1 MSRQPSARR
10 CEVFLPYGGNGT
22 GYLLRKQVAFARVA
36 PHDRG
41 PTRGVRNALDQR
53 SRLLSLR
60 DVASQINSGGDLA
73 TVLHQLIAAACRHA
87 DWALGSI
94 MGIDAAHGYAHVIVR
109 HDPTLIH
116 RALPD
121 RWELA
126 NSPSLI
132 ALQRNQPVYIR
143 DARESVEF
151 PGYRKEAF
159 ERDYR
164 TVLVMPMNCADAE
177 GRPMVLSV
185 IARAVT
191 EVTEDDLAFLGTII
205 HLGAIAVEKQHRL
218 AAEKRAAER
227 LDRALTAHTSLL
239 ENVLSDGSVSSLAA
253 MVGRLLPNPL
263 VVVDFTVNQVIA
275 GRSPL
280 AADFDDAAW
289 AAAAPTVFA
298 RPLIRAARE
307 AVERGRTE
315 TAPIFLE
322 DGSRRLR
329 VSARTEP
336 LTVDRQLVGALVIF
350 PSAAAEGELDQL
362 MLDSAKFALSVQ
374 MMRSFLRF
382 RFETRTQS
390 ELFFEIV
397 ERRWR
402 DAADIGQRAARL
414 GLDLSAPQ
422 QMIVVDFPDRAKAF
436 GGGSVDVEHTLSR
449 ILQQAAVEAGLVA
462 IDGGVVCL
470 MAHDAS
476 PRQERTTKLMRRMA
490 EELGRY
496 LGEAP
501 IVVAGSRCS
510 GLDDYAAAWERCSR
524 MIRIGRSFGLTG
536 ALSTQDFGP
545 LPMLVSAADVGDVR
559 SFVRDS
565 VGAIAEHDREN
576 GTPYLETLSAYLE
589 EGCRSQACAD
599 RLGLHVTTLRYRLT
613 RIRELFGIDV
623 ETPERRFS
631 VELALRLHGV
641 IDNHAFGGGRSC
653 EP

>member
-1 MSRQPSARR
+1 MNQKSRI
-10 CEVFLPYGGNGT
+10 
-22 GYLLRKQVAFARVA
+22 
-36 PHDRG
+36 
-41 PTRGVRNALDQR
+41 
-53 SRLLSLR
+53 LSLR
-60 DVASQINSGGDLA
+60 DVASQINSGGDLT
-73 TVLHQLIAAACRHA
+73 TVLQHLIAAACRHA
-87 DWALGSI
+87 NWALGSI
-94 MGIDAAHGYAHVIVR
+94 MSIDASHGYAYVIVR

-116 RALPD
+116 RHLPD

-132 ALQRNQPVYIR
+132 ALQRNEPVYIR
-143 DARESVEF
+143 DARESAEF

-185 IARAVT
+185 IARTVT
-191 EVTEDDLAFLGTII
+191 EVMEDDLAFLGTVI
-205 HLGAIAVEKQHRL
+205 HLGAIAVEKEHRL
-218 AAEKRAAER
+218 TAEKRAAER

-239 ENVLSDGSVSSLAA
+239 EHVLSDGSVSSLAT

-280 AADFDDAAW
+280 PADFDDVAW
-289 AAAAPTVFA
+289 QAAAPTAFA
-298 RPLIRAARE
+298 RVLTKAARD
-307 AVERGRTE
+307 AVERGSTE
-315 TAPIFLE
+315 TAPIFIE
-322 DGSRRLR
+322 DGARRLR
-329 VSARTEP
+329 VSARVEP

-402 DAADIGQRAARL
+402 DAADVSQRAARL
-414 GLDLSAPQ
+414 GLDFSLPQ
-422 QMIVVDFPDRAKAF
+422 QMIVVDFPERTKAL

-449 ILQQAAVEAGLVA
+449 IMQQASAEGGLVA
-462 IDGGVVCL
+462 IEGGVVCL
-470 MAHDAS
+470 VPHEAGR
-476 PRQERTTKLMRRMA
+476 RQERTTKLMRRIA
-490 EELGRY
+490 EDLGRY
-496 LGEAP
+496 FDEAP
-501 IVVAGSRCS
+501 IVVAGDRCN
-510 GLDDYAAAWERCSR
+510 GLDDYPGAWERCSR

-565 VGAIAEHDREN
+565 IGAIAEHDREN
-576 GTPYLETLSAYLE
+576 GTPYLETLSVYLE

-599 RLGLHVTTLRYRLT
+599 RLGLHVTTLRYRLA
-613 RIRELFGIDV
+613 RIQELFGIDV

-631 VELALRLHGV
+631 VELALRLHSV
-641 IDNHAFGGGRSC
+641 IDNRAFGEG
-653 EP
+653 

>member
-1 MSRQPSARR
+1 MDQKSRM
-10 CEVFLPYGGNGT
+10 
-22 GYLLRKQVAFARVA
+22 
-36 PHDRG
+36 
-41 PTRGVRNALDQR
+41 
-53 SRLLSLR
+53 LSLR
-60 DVASQINSGGDLA
+60 DVASQINSGGDLM
-73 TVLHQLIAAACRHA
+73 TVLQHLIFAACRHA

-94 MGIDAAHGYAHVIVR
+94 MAIDAAHGYAHVIVR
-109 HDPTLIH
+109 HDPTLIQ
-116 RALPD
+116 RDLPD

-126 NSPSLI
+126 TSPSLI
-132 ALQRNQPVYIR
+132 ALQRNEPVYLR
-143 DARESVEF
+143 DARESTEF

-185 IARAVT
+185 IARTVT

-218 AAEKRAAER
+218 ATEKRASER

-239 ENVLSDGSVSSLAA
+239 EHVLSDGSVSSLAA

-263 VVVDFTVNQVIA
+263 IVVDFTVNQIIA

-280 AADFDDAAW
+280 MADFDDAAW
-289 AAAAPTVFA
+289 QAVAPTVFA
-298 RPLIRAARE
+298 RTLIKAARD
-307 AVERGRTE
+307 AVERGTLD
-315 TAPIFLE
+315 TATILLN
-322 DGSRRLR
+322 DGTRRLR
-329 VSARTEP
+329 ASARIEA

-350 PSAAAEGELDQL
+350 PGAVAEGELDQL

-390 ELFFEIV
+390 ELFFEVV

-402 DAADIGQRAARL
+402 DAGDVTQRATRL
-414 GLDLSAPQ
+414 GLDFSAPQ
-422 QMIVVDFPDRAKAF
+422 QMIVIDFPEKAKAF

-449 ILQQAAVEAGLVA
+449 ILRQASLEASLVA

-470 MAHDAS
+470 VPYEAGRKQD
-476 PRQERTTKLMRRMA
+476 ERITKLMRRMA

-496 LGEAP
+496 FDEAP
-501 IVVAGSRCS
+501 VIVAGNRCA
-510 GLDDYAAAWERCSR
+510 GLEGYPAAWERCNR

-559 SFVRDS
+559 SFVRES
-565 VGAIAEHDREN
+565 IGAIAEHDREN

-589 EGCRSQACAD
+589 EGCRGQACAD
-599 RLGLHVTTLRYRLT
+599 RLGLHVTTLRYRLS
-613 RIRELFGIDV
+613 RIQELFGIDV
-623 ETPERRFS
+623 ETSERRFS
-631 VELALRLHGV
+631 VELALRLYGV
-641 IDNHAFGGGRSC
+641 IENHAVSER
-653 EP
+653 

>member
-1 MSRQPSARR
+1 M
-10 CEVFLPYGGNGT
+10 T
-22 GYLLRKQVAFARVA
+22 
-36 PHDRG
+36 
-41 PTRGVRNALDQR
+41 GVRGALDQK
-53 SRLLSLR
+53 SHLLSLR
-60 DVASQINSGGDLA
+60 DIASQINSGGDLA
-73 TVLHQLIAAACRHA
+73 TVLRHLIAAACRHA
-87 DWALGSI
+87 NWALGSI

-109 HDPTLIH
+109 HDPTLLQ
-116 RALPD
+116 RDLPD

-126 NSPSLI
+126 TSPSLI
-132 ALQRNQPVYIR
+132 ALQRNEPVYIR
-143 DARESVEF
+143 DARENTEF

-164 TVLVMPMNCADAE
+164 TVLVMPMDCADAE

-185 IARAVT
+185 IARTVT
-191 EVTEDDLAFLGTII
+191 DVTEDDLAFLGTII

-218 AAEKRAAER
+218 AAEKRASER
-227 LDRALTAHTSLL
+227 LDRALGAHTSLL
-239 ENVLSDGSVSSLAA
+239 EHVLSDGSVSSLAA

-280 AADFDDAAW
+280 SADFDDAAW
-289 AAAAPTVFA
+289 QAAASTTFA
-298 RPLIRAARE
+298 RILTRAARE
-307 AVERGRTE
+307 AVERGSTE
-315 TAPIFLE
+315 TAPVFLE
-322 DGSRRLR
+322 EGTRRLR
-329 VSARTEP
+329 VSARVEA
-336 LTVDRQLVGALVIF
+336 LTVDREPVGALVIF

-402 DAADIGQRAARL
+402 DTADVGQRAARL
-414 GLDLSAPQ
+414 GLDLSLAQ
-422 QMIVVDFPDRAKAF
+422 QMIVVDFPERAKAF
-436 GGGSVDVEHTLSR
+436 GGGSIDMEHTLSR
-449 ILQQAAVEAGLVA
+449 ILHQTSIEAVLVAVDGGLV
-462 IDGGVVCL
+462 CL
-470 MAHDAS
+470 LPYEEG
-476 PRQERTTKLMRRMA
+476 PRQERITKLMRRIA
-490 EELGRY
+490 DELGRY
-496 LGEAP
+496 LGAAP
-501 IVVAGSRCS
+501 IVVAGSRCV
-510 GLDDYAAAWERCSR
+510 GLGDYATAWEQCNR

-536 ALSTQDFGP
+536 ALSTRDFGP

-559 SFVRDS
+559 SFVRAS

-599 RLGLHVTTLRYRLT
+599 RLGLHVTTLRYRLA
-613 RIRELFGIDV
+613 RIQELFGIDV

-631 VELALRLHGV
+631 VELALRLHSV
-641 IDNHAFGGGRSC
+641 IDNSAFGER
-653 EP
+653 

>member
-1 MSRQPSARR
+1 
-10 CEVFLPYGGNGT
+10 
-22 GYLLRKQVAFARVA
+22 
-36 PHDRG
+36 
-41 PTRGVRNALDQR
+41 LDQK
-53 SRLLSLR
+53 SRMLSLR
-60 DVASQINSGGDLA
+60 NVASQINSGGDLI
-73 TVLHQLIAAACRHA
+73 TVLQHLIVAACRHA

-94 MGIDAAHGYAHVIVR
+94 MAIDAAHGYAHVIVR
-109 HDPTLIH
+109 HDPTLIQ
-116 RALPD
+116 RDLPD

-126 NSPSLI
+126 TSPSLI
-132 ALQRNQPVYIR
+132 ALQRNEPVYLR
-143 DARESVEF
+143 DARESAEF

-185 IARAVT
+185 IARTIT

-218 AAEKRAAER
+218 ATEKRASER

-239 ENVLSDGSVSSLAA
+239 EHVLSDGSVSSLAA
-253 MVGRLLPNPL
+253 MVGRLLTNPL
-263 VVVDFTVNQVIA
+263 IVVDFTVNQIIA

-280 AADFDDAAW
+280 IADFDDTAW
-289 AAAAPTVFA
+289 QAVAPTVFA
-298 RPLIRAARE
+298 RTLIKAARD
-307 AVERGRTE
+307 AVERGTLD
-315 TAPIFLE
+315 TATILLN
-322 DGSRRLR
+322 DGTRRLR
-329 VSARTEP
+329 ASARIEA

-350 PSAAAEGELDQL
+350 PGAVAEGELDQL

-390 ELFFEIV
+390 ELFFEVV

-402 DAADIGQRAARL
+402 DARDVTQRATRL
-414 GLDLSAPQ
+414 GLDFSAPQ
-422 QMIVVDFPDRAKAF
+422 QMIVIDFPEKAKAF

-449 ILQQAAVEAGLVA
+449 ILRQASLEASLVA

-470 MAHDAS
+470 VPYEAG
-476 PRQERTTKLMRRMA
+476 RQQDERITKLMRRMA

-496 LGEAP
+496 FDEAP
-501 IVVAGSRCS
+501 VIVAGNRCA
-510 GLDDYAAAWERCSR
+510 GLEGYPAAWERCKR

-559 SFVRDS
+559 SFVRES
-565 VGAIAEHDREN
+565 IGAIAEHDREN
-576 GTPYLETLSAYLE
+576 STPYLETLSAYLE
-589 EGCRSQACAD
+589 EGCRGQACAD
-599 RLGLHVTTLRYRLT
+599 RLGLHVTTLRYRLS
-613 RIRELFGIDV
+613 RIQELFGIDV
-623 ETPERRFS
+623 ETSERRFS
-631 VELALRLHGV
+631 VELALRLYGV
-641 IDNHAFGGGRSC
+641 IENHAVR
-653 EP
+653 ER